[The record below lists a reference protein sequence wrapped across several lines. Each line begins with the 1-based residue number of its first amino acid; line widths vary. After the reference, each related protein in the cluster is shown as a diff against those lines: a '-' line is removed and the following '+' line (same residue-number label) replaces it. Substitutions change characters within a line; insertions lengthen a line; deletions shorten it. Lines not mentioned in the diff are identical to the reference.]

1 MTATQTATTD
11 RNHLDIAIND
21 LDIQLRRIQGAA
33 DEIYKIRNI
42 LTAAKATGQI
52 VTEEAAATA
61 IASFDR
67 QLENLARL
75 VKISGFAFE
84 INAEATANKQIA

>member
-1 MTATQTATTD
+1 MTATTD
-11 RNHLDIAIND
+11 RKNLANAIED
-21 LDIQLRRIQGAA
+21 LDFQLKRIQNAS
-33 DEIYKIRNI
+33 DEIYRIRNI
-42 LTAAKATGQI
+42 LTTAHSGGQI
-52 VTEEAAATA
+52 ITEEAAATA
-61 IASFDR
+61 IATFER

>member
-1 MTATQTATTD
+1 MTATTD
-11 RNHLDIAIND
+11 RKNLANAIED
-21 LDIQLRRIQGAA
+21 LDFQLKRLQNAS
-33 DEIYKIRNI
+33 DEIHKIRNI
-42 LTAAKATGQI
+42 LTAAHSGGQI
-52 VTEEAAATA
+52 ITEEAAATA
-61 IASFDR
+61 IATFER